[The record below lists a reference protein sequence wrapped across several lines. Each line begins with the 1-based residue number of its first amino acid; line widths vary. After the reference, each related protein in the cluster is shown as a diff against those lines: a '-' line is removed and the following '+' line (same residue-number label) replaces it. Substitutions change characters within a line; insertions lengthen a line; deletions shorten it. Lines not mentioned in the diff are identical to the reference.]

1 MGVVSEKGREIAN
14 SLWLPWGNILAVGA
28 VFYSILTFP
37 CLPSSHIRC
46 SIQILGTVRTRDL
59 GRYRVFP
66 ERKNVSGKKEKE
78 G

>member
-1 MGVVSEKGREIAN
+1 MEGVSGKGREIAN
-14 SLWLPWGNILAVGA
+14 SLCLPCGNILRVAA
-28 VFYSILTFP
+28 VFCHIVTFP

-46 SIQILGTVRTRDL
+46 SIQILVTVRTRDW